1 MNASLRICRYQ
12 TSVYRPSWSCLISSI
27 WFWKDALV
35 LTMTIF
41 PPSNMVANHLR
52 YLSWKILQ
60 LSFCIFA
67 AIIIWDGTAVIFLAW
82 KSYKE
87 TWRLHLRTYIYVCS
101 YMLIACV
108 SLCMDNQILLSL
120 TCLFSMQ
127 ALDISS
133 CQNISHLGLSSI
145 VSSAEGLQQLTLAH
159 GSSVRIWSVLIF
171 KH

>member
-1 MNASLRICRYQ
+1 MPHYAFADIKRVFTVHLEVAVSRAFDPGRMLWYWRWQSFHHQTWLQITQGICHE
-12 TSVYRPSWSCLISSI
+12 RP
-27 WFWKDALV
+27 
-35 LTMTIF
+35 
-41 PPSNMVANHLR
+41 
-52 YLSWKILQ
+52 LQ

-67 AIIIWDGTAVIFLAW
+67 AIIIWDGTAVISLAP

-87 TWRLHLRTYIYVCS
+87 AWRLHLRTAIYVCS

-159 GSSVRIWSVLIF
+159 GSSVRIWPALIF